1 MKRRFNLLP
10 CAAFALA
17 LLFSACSHDDEPT
30 PNNAPLI
37 SLGSDATFTLTEEK
51 FETPKPASMPASRAM
66 AAQAQPQEVDLGDGL
81 HATMSIEEDSE
92 PETRANP
99 ISQGRYS
106 IYALDGSNNRITGT
120 HKTLT
125 GEVNVSGKFVP
136 DAGSKLDLPA
146 GTYTFVCI
154 SEGVTDNGTSLS
166 ITNGTKKPMLGKTI
180 KTISN
185 ADRHVSF
192 EMKHLTARVRFK
204 YVVYTTSTNNVS
216 LKLATRNATDPSL
229 VTYDVKGDKTNET
242 TGYTHT
248 ANAITMPATLTEMDT
263 KYPLAHR
270 AYTDYF
276 YILPG
281 TISRNI
287 TSAFVGGEIY
297 SGYDMTN
304 KNALFYQTTPITFA
318 TNKSYTITMYLHP
331 LLYLFNDGSNGV
343 LSEKGS
349 RTPIG
354 IVTREK
360 TNTSEGT
367 AVGLKV
373 SPMALEWE
381 TAAGIGQQRNTT
393 VHNSWWDNATNT
405 GSGTELN
412 GYDLT
417 WTGTGTT
424 DGKKRAEEPTQYP
437 AFRWVSTYNPGVS
450 TSHIGKW
457 YIPALGEIFA
467 SNDNNNYDIY
477 GQFFHYYGGTAWAP
491 WGATYGG
498 SLNLSALKKYN
509 DASWNTE
516 MFDAFTHA
524 GGALPDKVF
533 VWTSSTSDGNT
544 GYRPLAVIFSTT
556 SLIPPMFPGD
566 TQIYTIGTKVLE
578 KNTADVH
585 VLPFVHF

>member
-37 SLGSDATFTLTEEK
+37 SLGGDATFTLTEEK

-106 IYALDGSNNRITGT
+106 IYALDGGGNRITGT

-125 GEVNVSGKFVP
+125 GEVNASGKFVP

-166 ITNGTKKPMLGKTI
+166 ITNSTKNPMLGKVT
-180 KTISN
+180 KTISS

-192 EMKHLTARVRFK
+192 EMKHLAARVRCK
-204 YVVYTTSTNNVS
+204 LVVYTESVNNVS
-216 LKLATRNATDPSL
+216 LVMATNNDPAL
-229 VTYDVKGDKTNET
+229 NLTPLTTTYDVKGDKTGFT
-242 TGYTHT
+242 PGSTQTDPITHT
-248 ANAITMPATLTEMDT
+248 ETLTEKDAT
-263 KYPLAHR
+263 YVLAHHF
-270 AYTDYF
+270 YTSYY
-276 YILPG
+276 YIQSG
-281 TISRNI
+281 T
-287 TSAFVGGEIY
+287 TSNQVNVRFTGGELY
-297 SGYDMTN
+297 DGMDMTN
-304 KNALFYQTTPITFA
+304 KISHIFKTTPITFA
-318 TNKSYTITMYLHP
+318 VNKSYTLVMRLRP
-331 LLYLFNDGSNGV
+331 LLYLFNDGTNGV

-354 IVTREK
+354 IVTKEK
-360 TNTSEGT
+360 TKNHEGT
-367 AVGLKV
+367 AAGLKV

-381 TAAGIGQQRNTT
+381 VGGSGQQRNTT
-393 VHNSWWDNATNT
+393 VHNTWWNMPINT
-405 GSGTELN
+405 GTGAELN

-424 DGKKRAEEPTQYP
+424 DGKKRAEEQTQYP
-437 AFRWVSTYNPGVS
+437 AFYWAGHYQPGVA
-450 TSHIGKW
+450 TSNIGKW
-457 YIPALGEIFA
+457 YIPALGEIRSEERLGNEFDYFLAQFSPGNGA
-467 SNDNNNYDIY
+467 SWGAWNDNGVSYNATFSIGSEDQAKALFKAFTDAGGVLPDDVCLWTASTCDGSYNFRPIY
-477 GQFFHYYGGTAWAP
+477 IKFSVSAYGSS
-491 WGATYGG
+491 GG
-498 SLNLSALKKYN
+498 SSWRVARAGILDK
-509 DASWNTE
+509 DAPN
-516 MFDAFTHA
+516 
-524 GGALPDKVF
+524 VY
-533 VWTSSTSDGNT
+533 VWP
-544 GYRPLAVIFSTT
+544 Y
-556 SLIPPMFPGD
+556 
-566 TQIYTIGTKVLE
+566 
-578 KNTADVH
+578 
-585 VLPFVHF
+585 VHF